1 MESPVKSIV
10 SLTRKDKANS
20 QKYPLLILHSPTLHA
35 SLDSVLQAGPRFL
48 DLPQSLL
55 RFASLLRQLKTL
67 TLLVFQR
74 ASQSKHS
81 NDMFLTDS
89 EYARLVHEKS
99 VFHSYRFISLT
110 SMYCADNREV
120 VTEIIRSVVALQ
132 PKFVDDI
139 NTTLQAVLAIFRNIE
154 LKLQQW
160 QLEEDHGTETSSDVN
175 CIGRL
180 DDVIDYLQDIGL
192 TLDQFLSIVSQAC
205 PEVPK
210 KCIADGLHTRFAHY
224 CDSLTDLIRGQVLRN
239 MRWSFEQKAQLLR
252 KLSSAIAAMVKTV
265 RCGIVEPGLLNPIT
279 QLAFSQDASDTS
291 KRQGFLTAAAEF
303 LQLLTEF
310 TNHRNFA
317 CFYSLLYAIDEDIN
331 SIQEMAPSDAL
342 DPNVLEYVRE
352 AYSALSLDMKSQQ
365 ANAVRTEK
373 APPPVSTLLHPQSEQ
388 SAEEPQAGSSRSN
401 AFCTVKAVLPHAADD
416 LIQRCLEHYKDDCQA
431 VISGLLEGTVPLEV
445 SNSEEAR
452 QHLEEQERRK
462 GQQQQQQ
469 KPRQGDET
477 ATMNLAAAAAT
488 GVVTLQPGQIWKGK
502 RQDAGG
508 PALPPLSAQDRERV
522 KQMAVSV
529 WDDDDEDQAGYP
541 AWWRNGEPGRAG
553 GPNRFEDVNFDP
565 YDDEYDDTYDLDVGA
580 TEHLTIDTDV
590 APPPKSRQAEPP
602 PPPHNSQ
609 SEAASGKSRRGHY
622 QRGRGGRGGG
632 GRQTTAQPPQEK
644 SRMQPPKAVASG
656 RAGGDRGHLEPASNF
671 VGSQRSPSTRTW
683 TQQQQ
688 VPRQSY
694 GDRND
699 VRLTM
704 KSTSHSHDNI
714 GEEDNEEKP
723 TQRNTLPLEDPA
735 VIRARR
741 EAAAEARA
749 SRRGRIVR
757 TQPTD
762 VPPQPL
768 PRDGDFFPTSPE
780 ARKPWYAGP
789 SGRPDQQPRGGA
801 RGRPSA
807 ARGGDFSRGR
817 AAAPDSAGHPEAESS
832 SRQKNRQHTAAGRLT
847 PPPPAPASSLKR
859 RGEITAYQAKLKER
873 YGSHNQRVLADRK
886 RQL

>member
-10 SLTRKDKANS
+10 SSTRKDKTNS
-20 QKYPLLILHSPTLHA
+20 QKYPLLPGATNNELNSWNLQVSSIVSAYSQLLLEDFDKFWCEILHSPTLHA

-48 DLPQSLL
+48 DLPQSLH
-55 RFASLLRQLKTL
+55 RFAPLLRQVKTL

-81 NDMFLTDS
+81 NGMFLTDS

-99 VFHSYRFISLT
+99 VFDSHRFISLT
-110 SMYCADNREV
+110 SMYFAENREV
-120 VTEIIRSVVALQ
+120 VTEIIRSVVAVQ
-132 PKFVDDI
+132 PKFVGEI
-139 NTTLQAVLAIFRNIE
+139 ITTLQAVLAILRNTE
-154 LKLQQW
+154 QQLQQW

-180 DDVIDYLQDIGL
+180 DSVIDYLLDMAL
-192 TLDQFLSIVSQAC
+192 TLDHFLSIVSQAC
-205 PEVPK
+205 PDVPK

-239 MRWSFEQKAQLLR
+239 MRWSFEQKASLLR

-291 KRQGFLTAAAEF
+291 KRQGFHTAAAEF

-342 DPNVLEYVRE
+342 DPHVLEYVRG

-401 AFCTVKAVLPHAADD
+401 AFCTVKAVLPDADDD

-445 SNSEEAR
+445 SNPEEAR

-469 KPRQGDET
+469 QHQQQRPRQDYET

-488 GVVTLQPGQIWKGK
+488 GVVTLQRGQIWKGK

-529 WDDDDEDQAGYP
+529 WDDDDDDDRAGYS
-541 AWWRNGEPGRAG
+541 AWWRSGEPGRAG

-565 YDDEYDDTYDLDVGA
+565 YDGEATSQCGLISFIGDD
-580 TEHLTIDTDV
+580 DV
-590 APPPKSRQAEPP
+590 AVVVVVVVVVVDDDDDDDDDDDEGCDRADDFDDEKGCETLISVRCGP
-602 PPPHNSQ
+602 
-609 SEAASGKSRRGHY
+609 
-622 QRGRGGRGGG
+622 GG
-632 GRQTTAQPPQEK
+632 
-644 SRMQPPKAVASG
+644 V
-656 RAGGDRGHLEPASNF
+656 
-671 VGSQRSPSTRTW
+671 VTRL
-683 TQQQQ
+683 Q
-688 VPRQSY
+688 
-694 GDRND
+694 
-699 VRLTM
+699 
-704 KSTSHSHDNI
+704 
-714 GEEDNEEKP
+714 
-723 TQRNTLPLEDPA
+723 
-735 VIRARR
+735 
-741 EAAAEARA
+741 
-749 SRRGRIVR
+749 
-757 TQPTD
+757 
-762 VPPQPL
+762 
-768 PRDGDFFPTSPE
+768 
-780 ARKPWYAGP
+780 
-789 SGRPDQQPRGGA
+789 
-801 RGRPSA
+801 
-807 ARGGDFSRGR
+807 
-817 AAAPDSAGHPEAESS
+817 
-832 SRQKNRQHTAAGRLT
+832 
-847 PPPPAPASSLKR
+847 
-859 RGEITAYQAKLKER
+859 
-873 YGSHNQRVLADRK
+873 
-886 RQL
+886 